1 MRTDSRWLFLSAYS
15 FVFQYAFLSGR
26 KRDGAVELSD
36 MLRIG
41 QNLDHSQGHVASLWH
56 PLCRWKGLEGLLA
69 RGAERISQGWSLLQN
84 GRLHHVVK
92 RSHSPSSCQKPQ
104 LAMAWGHC
112 QHSTGGQ
119 TLKLRDVLLQGAEDL
134 FISTQI
140 ILRIVLSVH
149 LFKEREVLESLVS
162 NSTFKIL
169 VKRIAREVLPNPK
182 MIGKVLG
189 RYALSIHQHV
199 L

>member
-1 MRTDSRWLFLSAYS
+1 M
-15 FVFQYAFLSGR
+15 
-26 KRDGAVELSD
+26 
-36 MLRIG
+36 
-41 QNLDHSQGHVASLWH
+41 
-56 PLCRWKGLEGLLA
+56 
-69 RGAERISQGWSLLQN
+69 
-84 GRLHHVVK
+84 
-92 RSHSPSSCQKPQ
+92 
-104 LAMAWGHC
+104 
-112 QHSTGGQ
+112 
-119 TLKLRDVLLQGAEDL
+119 KLRDVLLQGAEDL

-169 VKRIAREVLPNPK
+169 VETIAREVLPNPK
-182 MIGKVLG
+182 MIGRVLG